1 MGTGTVGGGVI
12 LVLKD
17 HEALITERVGT
28 PIRIKKVLA
37 RHPEKVHAL
46 DPSLPVVTDIEEI
59 TGDPDIDIVVEL
71 IGREHPALEYMKKA
85 LLAGKNVVT
94 PIRMLWLFTGKNSL
108 SWQQPTMSIF
118 FLRHR
123 WLGESPLFD
132 R

>member
-1 MGTGTVGGGVI
+1 M
-12 LVLKD
+12 
-17 HEALITERVGT
+17 
-28 PIRIKKVLA
+28 
-37 RHPEKVHAL
+37 HAL

-94 PIRMLWLFTGKNSL
+94 ANKDVVAVHGKNSL

-123 WLGESPLFD
+123 WLGNPHYSTAERILGKQPDFPHYGNYQWDDELHAD
-132 R
+132 PDD